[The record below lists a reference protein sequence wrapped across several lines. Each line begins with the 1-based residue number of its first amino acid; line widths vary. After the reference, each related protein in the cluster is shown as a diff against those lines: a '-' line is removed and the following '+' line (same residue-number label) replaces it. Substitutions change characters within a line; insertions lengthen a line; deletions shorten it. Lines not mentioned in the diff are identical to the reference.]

1 MEILDKLGINGAQL
15 LSQGINF
22 IALFILLGVFAYKPI
37 MKMMDQRS
45 NKIKESMEQ
54 AEKIKQQAAASEEE
68 FKKRIAEAAKQG
80 QDMVARA
87 VQAGEDVRQKAQ
99 VQAKA
104 DAEGIV
110 ARARAEI
117 QQERD
122 AAIDELRRAVADISI
137 LAAEKVIESKL
148 DKQQHRQLIDKVL
161 AESKLLERK
170 N

>member
-1 MEILDKLGINGAQL
+1 
-15 LSQGINF
+15 
-22 IALFILLGVFAYKPI
+22 
-37 MKMMDQRS
+37 
-45 NKIKESMEQ
+45 
-54 AEKIKQQAAASEEE
+54 
-68 FKKRIAEAAKQG
+68 
-80 QDMVARA
+80 MVARA

-104 DAEGIV
+104 DAEAIV

>member
-1 MEILDKLGINGAQL
+1 MGGLSALGINVPQL
-15 LSQGINF
+15 LAQGINF
-22 IALFILLGVFAYKPI
+22 IVLFILLGVFAYKPV
-37 MKMMDQRS
+37 MKMMDERS
-45 NKIKESMEQ
+45 NRIKESMEQ

-68 FKKRIAEAAKQG
+68 FKRRIAEAARQG
-80 QDMVARA
+80 QELIARA

-99 VQAKA
+99 LQAKA

-122 AAIDELRRAVADISI
+122 AAIDVLRQQVADISI
-137 LAAEKVIESKL
+137 MAAEKVIERKL
-148 DKQQHRQLIDKVL
+148 DKQEHRQLIDKVL
-161 AESKLLERK
+161 AESKMLERK